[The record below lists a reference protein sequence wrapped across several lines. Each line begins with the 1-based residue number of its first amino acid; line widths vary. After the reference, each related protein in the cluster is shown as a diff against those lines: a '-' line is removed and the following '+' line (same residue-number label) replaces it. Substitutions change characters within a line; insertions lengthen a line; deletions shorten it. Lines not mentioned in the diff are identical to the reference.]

1 MSDSFP
7 RQYARTQRFTLGDP
21 RTISVSA
28 DGQRVTF
35 ARSRSGDDPVNCLWV
50 LDVATGEERLVA
62 DPLQLLAAIDDEA
75 LPAEER
81 LRRERMREGASGIT
95 AYATDTAATVTAFA
109 LAGKLYVAGLLSGQA
124 RELVVDGP
132 VYDPRPDP
140 VATRVAYICG
150 RALRIAELDGSSWE
164 LAGDEQPEI
173 SWGSA
178 DFVAAEEMGRFR
190 GYWWSPDGAA
200 IAATRVDVSAVQRW
214 YISDPANPDQPANEV
229 RYPAAGTANAEV
241 TLHVLALDGGSTE
254 VIWDR
259 DTYPY
264 LADVQWADAQ
274 RLLLMV
280 QSRDQRSLMVLE
292 ADARNGSTEPLFAD
306 GDTAWVELVPGT
318 PALLN
323 PQLNDSVLVMT
334 ADRNGVRRLMVD
346 GAAVTPD
353 DMQVRAVVA
362 AHDDEVHFLAN
373 PIDDATVQHVWR
385 WRTDGTLTALTD
397 EPGIHTAIVGG
408 PTVVVRSAVLRAGRS
423 HPRAQWHA
431 HRLDHPTAA
440 GDAECH
446 PAPLRRALPGHGGPA
461 ACRP

>member
-1 MSDSFP
+1 MSDTFP

-28 DGQRVTF
+28 DGQRVAF
-35 ARSRSGDDPVNCLWV
+35 ARSRAGDDPVNCLWV

-62 DPLQLLAAIDDEA
+62 DPLQLLDAIDDEA

-140 VATRVAYICG
+140 VATRVAYVCG
-150 RALRIAELDGSSWE
+150 RTLRIAELDGSSWE

-178 DFVAAEEMGRFR
+178 DFIAAEEMGRFR

-200 IAATRVDVSAVQRW
+200 IAATRVDVDAVQRW

-241 TLHVLALDGGSTE
+241 TLHVLALNGGSTE
-254 VIWDR
+254 VMWDR
-259 DTYPY
+259 GTYPY
-264 LADVQWADAQ
+264 LADVPMA
-274 RLLLMV
+274 
-280 QSRDQRSLMVLE
+280 
-292 ADARNGSTEPLFAD
+292 P
-306 GDTAWVELVPGT
+306 
-318 PALLN
+318 
-323 PQLNDSVLVMT
+323 
-334 ADRNGVRRLMVD
+334 
-346 GAAVTPD
+346 
-353 DMQVRAVVA
+353 
-362 AHDDEVHFLAN
+362 
-373 PIDDATVQHVWR
+373 DATTSGAWMSVC
-385 WRTDGTLTALTD
+385 
-397 EPGIHTAIVGG
+397 HT
-408 PTVVVRSAVLRAGRS
+408 
-423 HPRAQWHA
+423 
-431 HRLDHPTAA
+431 
-440 GDAECH
+440 
-446 PAPLRRALPGHGGPA
+446 
-461 ACRP
+461 